1 MAEDPSSINSDSTY
15 SPAALLH
22 IFNGLLAPAQ
32 TKKLIRLKGVYR
44 AGKGALYGGYYY
56 DVLVDETA
64 EAQLTLIVPARLR
77 PSLTDNT
84 TIEFQG
90 YVTKRVALA
99 QGRIEIQATITEL
112 LEERVNKYTSE
123 ELRAVAIQQQ
133 KADQGFRDVEGF
145 LKSRIAKREPVRVVI
160 LVGKTAIVDS
170 DIRHALEGSV
180 GFYQVRFERIG
191 MTSEAEIL
199 EALQRFDDPSETD
212 VLVLSRGGG
221 DRMEVFDSPVLAEY
235 CLGLEPL
242 FVTAFGHKEDSS
254 LLQRIADKAFIT
266 PTALGQY
273 LNTLHNDTIAELE
286 HSKAKLVAT
295 ITEQLK
301 ANYAKQVENLEA
313 KVKQLEE
320 LGGRSAGVQQQEVQV
335 LRGQVALVKAQAE
348 EAGKQLERERMTANA
363 YRSRVDGLKAGRLAY
378 WVAIVILVLVCVVV
392 GRGCGHG

>member
-1 MAEDPSSINSDSTY
+1 MAEDPFMISTESTY

-32 TKKLIRLKGVYR
+32 TKKIIRLKGVYR

-56 DVLVDETA
+56 DLLADETA

-84 TIEFQG
+84 TIEFDG

-112 LEERVNKYTSE
+112 LAERANKYTAE

-133 KADQGFRDVEGF
+133 KASEGYRNVEVF
-145 LKSRIAKREPVRVVI
+145 LKSRIVNKEAVRITI

-170 DIRHALEGSV
+170 DIRHALEGSI

-191 MTSEAEIL
+191 MTSEGEIL
-199 EALQRFDDPSETD
+199 EALRRFDDVSTTD

-235 CLGLEPL
+235 CLGLAPY
-242 FVTAFGHKEDSS
+242 FITAIGHKEDSS

-273 LNTLHNDTIAELE
+273 LNSLYNETIAELE

-301 ANYAKQVENLEA
+301 ANYDKQVENLQV
-313 KVKQLEE
+313 KVRQLEE
-320 LGGRSAGVQQQEVQV
+320 LSGRSAGVQQQEVQV
-335 LRGQVALVKAQAE
+335 LRSQVALVRAQAV
-348 EAGKQLERERMTANA
+348 EAERQLERVQMTANA
-363 YRSRVDGLKAGRLAY
+363 YRLQVVRQRAARVRY
-378 WVAIVILVLVCVVV
+378 WVAMVLVAVVCLVL
-392 GRGCGHG
+392 GRGCWK